1 MASSTTNQH
10 HQPWPLHPEPEP
22 KPTTPSS
29 TTSRDQDHHTIL
41 HIEHSFESSPPPTN
55 TTTTPDTPPPPTNTN
70 SPPKHSNILHL
81 FTFTPPPHLPRLT
94 LSLTTALLVAA
105 GRTAY
110 AVLLGSIFDVVS
122 RFGAGALA
130 PAAFLTELSQWA
142 VWMCVLG
149 VGVWVVSTVDVAA
162 WVVGGEVRARGVRE
176 RLFAG
181 FLHRRG
187 VGWFEGRREGVGGLV
202 VGVQT

>member
-1 MASSTTNQH
+1 MSSSTTHQD
-10 HQPWPLHPEPEP
+10 HQPWPPHPEPEP
-22 KPTTPSS
+22 KPTNPSP
-29 TTSRDQDHHTIL
+29 TTSRQQDHTIL
-41 HIEHSFESSPPPTN
+41 HLEHSFESSVQPTN
-55 TTTTPDTPPPPTNTN
+55 TTTTITPNTPPPPTNH
-70 SPPKHSNILHL
+70 PPSKQSNILHL
-81 FTFTPPPHLPRLT
+81 FTFTPPPHLPLLT